1 MADGRWARLLAGS
14 YPVGAHVIVV
24 HGWWSLPTAAADNGT
39 LVLWAEDALGPAE
52 GVHRPGRR
60 PKVRDHPFALDAEQ
74 LAKALG
80 LPELAGQPESAGSPE
95 WVEQSPAFGS
105 ADLALPGFTNAPS
118 ASPELL
124 DLRSMSQQGVAVGET
139 LRLHPGVR
147 WRVPTLSLP
156 PEQAMQVLAELAA
169 KPVDDPELI
178 TVRAG
183 SALRQLQQLA
193 GFAAD
198 LVGRGRTLPVCVA
211 AGPGRGVARWRPV
224 LSGSDAEWFRAAVA
238 AMPASYSAGF
248 GTADLSAT
256 AGAKTSAKTSAT
268 AGGRAIA
275 TAGGSASAK
284 AGAKVSARSGGKT
297 SAKANAPVIAQA
309 GAAPAAG
316 LDRPVIRSAVAALD
330 ALVDVTVRERISP
343 PVRARGTQTGPA
355 GWRRALR
362 GTDPY
367 FEATAEQLTQL
378 AQALATWQADAVGGG
393 AVRACFR
400 LVEPRDDDEASVLRR
415 PTAPARSGEESA
427 FWWLEFGLQVVDQ
440 PSLFIPAERIWSAES
455 SLTVL
460 TRHAPRP
467 QEQLLAELG
476 RALRLYPLLERAL
489 AGPRP
494 AELALDAPGAH
505 AFLAEVA
512 PLLIGAGFG
521 VQLPGW
527 WSSPKARLGARLKAG
542 TPSQPGRVEGTPA
555 FGQDGLVEFDWRLSV
570 GAELLTDAE
579 VEALI
584 EAQSPLAK
592 VRGEWLQVDPERLR
606 RARDF
611 LRRKNSGAGMT
622 VGEVLHVLGSADDGP
637 GGLPVTGV
645 DAEGW
650 LGDLLAP
657 ATEQRL
663 SPVPV
668 PRGFTGTLRP
678 YQERGVAW
686 LAFLESIGMGAVL
699 ADDMGLG
706 KTVQLLALIA
716 HDLENRADDP
726 AGAAEP
732 TAVGPTLLVCPM
744 SLVGN
749 WEREAAKFT
758 PQLRVHVQHGKERPQ
773 GKVFRDAV
781 AESDLV
787 VTTYSLLARD
797 SAALRRLPWR
807 RVVLDEA
814 QAVKNAATQAAIA
827 ARALKA
833 PRRVAVTGTPVENRL
848 ADLWSLMEFANP
860 KLLGDAADF
869 KRRFAVPIERAGSTE
884 AAARLRDLTQPFV
897 LRRLKTDTSIISD
910 LPEKLEMEVVCT
922 LTAEQAGL
930 YQSVVEDMLER
941 IGNSSGIERRGLVL
955 ATMTKLKQ
963 VCNHPAQFLR
973 DGSRIGGRS
982 GKLARLEETLDEVLA
997 AGEKALLFTQYAEF
1011 GEMLQTHLT
1020 ARFGREVAFL
1030 HGGLSKAQR
1039 DAMVARFQQEPG
1051 TGRAGPS
1058 LFVLSLKAGGTG
1070 LTLTAANHVFH
1081 VDRWWNPAVEDQAT
1095 DRAFR
1100 IGQSRAVQVRKFVC
1114 AGTLEEKISMMI
1126 RDKRGLAASVVGTG
1140 EGWLT
1145 ELSTSQ
1151 LRELITLDAGSVV
1164 S

>member
-1 MADGRWARLLAGS
+1 
-14 YPVGAHVIVV
+14 VIVV
-24 HGWWSLPTAAADNGT
+24 HGWWSLPSTSADGGA
-39 LVLWAEDALGPAE
+39 LVLWAEDGLGPAE
-52 GVHRPGRR
+52 GIHRTGRR
-60 PKVRDHPFALDAEQ
+60 PKVRDHPFALDAGQ
-74 LAKALG
+74 LAKALA
-80 LPELAGQPESAGSPE
+80 LPDVAGTPESAGAAP
-95 WVEQSPAFGS
+95 VLGS
-105 ADLALPGFTNAPS
+105 AELALPGFTNAPS

-124 DLRSMSQQGVAVGET
+124 DLRSMSQQGVADGET
-139 LRLHPGVR
+139 IRLHAGVR
-147 WRVPTLSLP
+147 WRVPTVTLP
-156 PEQAMQVLAELAA
+156 PELAMQALAGLAGLA
-169 KPVDDPELI
+169 GAGLSAGAGLPAETGDDLETI
-178 TVRAG
+178 TVRVG
-183 SALRQLQQLA
+183 SALRQLLQLA

-198 LVGRGRTLPVCVA
+198 LVGRGRTLPVAEA
-211 AGPGRGVARWRPV
+211 AGSGRGVARWRPV
-224 LSGSDAEWFRAAVA
+224 LTGSDAEWFRAAVTALPPSYGA
-238 AMPASYSAGF
+238 AFAAESAVTKSGV
-248 GTADLSAT
+248 GPKKGAT
-256 AGAKTSAKTSAT
+256 TSVPGDGAAGA
-268 AGGRAIA
+268 G
-275 TAGGSASAK
+275 
-284 AGAKVSARSGGKT
+284 
-297 SAKANAPVIAQA
+297 PV
-309 GAAPAAG
+309 
-316 LDRPVIRSAVAALD
+316 VRSAVAALD
-330 ALVDVTVRERISP
+330 ALVDAIVRERLP
-343 PVRARGTQTGPA
+343 PPPPARGAVTGLA

-362 GTDPY
+362 GTDP
-367 FEATAEQLTQL
+367 FFAATDEQLTQL
-378 AQALATWQADAVGGG
+378 RQDLAGWQVDALGGS

-415 PTAPARSGEESA
+415 PDAPARSEEESA
-427 FWWLEFGLQVVDQ
+427 SWWLEFGLQVVDQ
-440 PSLFIPAERIWSAES
+440 PSLFVPAERIWAAES
-455 SLTVL
+455 TLTVL
-460 TRHAPRP
+460 TRHVPRP
-467 QEQLLAELG
+467 QEHLLAELG
-476 RALRLYPLLERAL
+476 RALRLYPLLSRAL
-489 AGPRP
+489 GGPRP
-494 AELALDAPGAH
+494 AELPLDTPAAH
-505 AFLAEVA
+505 TFLAEVA

-527 WSSPKARLGARLKAG
+527 WTSPKARLGARLRAG
-542 TPSQPGRVEGTPA
+542 TPTQPGRVEGTPA
-555 FGQDGLVEFDWRLSV
+555 LGQDGLVTFDWRLSV
-570 GAELLTDAE
+570 GTDLLTDE
-579 VEALI
+579 EIQTLI
-584 EAQSPLAK
+584 ETQQPLVK
-592 VRGEWLQVDPERLR
+592 VRGEWIQVDPERLR

-622 VGEVLHVLGSADDGP
+622 VGEVLQVLGAADDGP

-650 LGDLLAP
+650 LGDLLSPSA
-657 ATEQRL
+657 EQRL
-663 SPVPV
+663 HPVPL
-668 PRGFTGTLRP
+668 PRSFSGTLRP

-716 HDLENRADDP
+716 HDLETREP
-726 AGAAEP
+726 AGAGEAAP
-732 TAVGPTLLVCPM
+732 AVGPTLLVCPM

-758 PQLRVHVQHGKERPQ
+758 PHLRVHVQHGKERPQ
-773 GKVFRDAV
+773 GKEFHAAV
-781 AESDLV
+781 ADSDLV

-797 SAALRRLPWR
+797 SAALRKLPWR

-833 PRRVAVTGTPVENRL
+833 PRRIAVTGTPVENRL

-860 KLLGDAADF
+860 KLLGDAAQF
-869 KRRFAVPIERAGSTE
+869 KRRFALPIERVGSTE
-884 AAARLRDLTQPFV
+884 AAARLRSLTQPFV
-897 LRRLKTDTSIISD
+897 LRRVKTDTSIIND
-910 LPEKLEMEVVCT
+910 LPEKLEMDVVCT
-922 LTAEQAGL
+922 LTGEQAAL

-941 IGNSSGIERRGLVL
+941 IANSTGIERRGLVL

-1011 GEMLQTHLT
+1011 GEMLRTHLT

-1030 HGGLSKAQR
+1030 HGGLSKSQR
-1039 DAMVARFQQEPG
+1039 DLMVARFQQEQ
-1051 TGRAGPS
+1051 GRGGPS

-1070 LTLTAANHVFH
+1070 LTLTAANHVIH

-1114 AGTLEEKISMMI
+1114 AGTLEEKISVMI

-1151 LRELITLDAGSVV
+1151 LRELLTLDAGSVV